1 MPCLLQEMASRL
13 CHRYVFLALTL
24 DIYGRFIK
32 ISPDDV
38 KKNED
43 DGGHDEVVGPNGPPA
58 PEDDDAWHL
67 GDHGVI
73 SYLQWQVKSH

>member
-1 MPCLLQEMASRL
+1 M
-13 CHRYVFLALTL
+13 
-24 DIYGRFIK
+24 